1 VRRAIFLASVET
13 DLVEIFTTLAEASG
27 SLSLA
32 RGYVRRL
39 RDHCHYLAGLPG
51 QMGRARPELME
62 TIRSAAFG
70 NYVIFF
76 RYNHS
81 RFEVVNILYGRR
93 DIEAFFSDD
102 G

>member
-1 VRRAIFLASVET
+1 MKRATFLASVET
-13 DLVEIFTTLAEASG
+13 DLVDIFTTLAEASG
-27 SLSLA
+27 SLSVA

-39 RDHCHYLAGLPG
+39 RDHCHHLAGLPG

-62 TIRSAAFG
+62 TMRSAAFG

-76 RYNHS
+76 RYTNG
-81 RFEVVNILYGRR
+81 RFVVVNILYGRR
-93 DIEAFFSDD
+93 DIEAFFADD